1 MKKKLKSAKAST
13 ALKPKSSNLSTII
26 IIGLV
31 ALIGVIMSVSLLVS
45 AAGGPENP
53 EEFLAAGL
61 TTGTERA
68 TITIVGANEDRLNQV
83 SGVKYYALQYPSTM
97 SEFDVFC
104 SKEVADYTGTAI
116 APAVAPTVTQET
128 VKGATS
134 YYTHYNVGLPIPSQ
148 LIRQAVNR
156 GLSAEIE
163 KKTGLCI
170 MIALSGDEKVFK
182 DNVRQIS
189 PPRINLI
196 TTADKVLT
204 IGGWDANGSGINQNA
219 TAWRILD
226 GGYSDSC
233 LAEEGASAFPN
244 KGTTITITEDN
255 DGTWICIRIEDY
267 RGNASVQKMELELT
281 YTSSMWDTVCAY
293 RDSNVGFGPIPEEG
307 FCTEDDARDP
317 INSPTPTVI
326 RNMWDT
332 ACAYRDGT
340 SVGIG
345 PLSEEDFCTEDDT
358 RNPINS
364 PAVLPDNSEQ
374 DESGNA
380 NQSPTIQ
387 QTTTVPEEE
396 SFVLPPPIPSDAIRS
411 NN

>member
-1 MKKKLKSAKAST
+1 MKKKLKTAKASA
-13 ALKPKSSNLSTII
+13 ALKPKASNLSTII
-26 IIGLV
+26 IGFV
-31 ALIGVIMSVSLLVS
+31 VLIGVMLSVGLLVS

-53 EEFLAAGL
+53 EKFLAARL
-61 TTGTERA
+61 TTGTEQT
-68 TITIVGANEDRLNQV
+68 TITITGDNEDRLNQV
-83 SGVKYYALQYPSTM
+83 SGVKYYALQYPSAM

-104 SKEVADYTGTAI
+104 SKEAADYAGTAI
-116 APAVAPTVTQET
+116 APATPAVLQET
-128 VKGATS
+128 IKGATS
-134 YYTHYNVGLPIPSQ
+134 YFTHYSVGLPIPSQ
-148 LIRQAVNR
+148 LIRQAVTR
-156 GLSAEIE
+156 GLSTEIE

-170 MIALSGDEKVFK
+170 MIVLSDDEEDFK

-189 PPRINLI
+189 SPRINLI
-196 TTADKVLT
+196 TTAGNVLT
-204 IGGWDANGSGINQNA
+204 IGGLANSSGINHDA
-219 TAWRILD
+219 TAWRVLT

-233 LAEEGASAFPN
+233 LAEDGASAFPN
-244 KGTTITITEDN
+244 KGTTIALTPDN

-267 RGNASVQKMELELT
+267 RGNTSVQKMELIYSGT
-281 YTSSMWDTVCAY
+281 RNMWDTACAY
-293 RDSNVGFGPIPEEG
+293 RGGSSVGLSPIPEEG
-307 FCTEDDARDP
+307 FCTEDDTRNP
-317 INSPTPTVI
+317 INSPAATVI

-332 ACAYRDGT
+332 ACAYRGGS

-396 SFVLPPPIPSDAIRS
+396 SFIFPPPIPSDAIG

>member
-1 MKKKLKSAKAST
+1 MKKKLKSAKAAT

-26 IIGLV
+26 IGLV
-31 ALIGVIMSVSLLVS
+31 ALIGVIMSVGLLVS

-104 SKEVADYTGTAI
+104 SKEAADYTGTAI
-116 APAVAPTVTQET
+116 APAAAPAVTQET

-170 MIALSGDEKVFK
+170 MIALSGDEKDFK

-204 IGGWDANGSGINQNA
+204 IGGWDANGSGLNQNA

-281 YTSSMWDTVCAY
+281 YTSSMWDTACAY
-293 RDSNVGFGPIPEEG
+293 RDGTSVGLGPIPEEG
-307 FCTEDDARDP
+307 FCTEDDTRD
-317 INSPTPTVI
+317 
-326 RNMWDT
+326 
-332 ACAYRDGT
+332 
-340 SVGIG
+340 
-345 PLSEEDFCTEDDT
+345 
-358 RNPINS
+358 PINS